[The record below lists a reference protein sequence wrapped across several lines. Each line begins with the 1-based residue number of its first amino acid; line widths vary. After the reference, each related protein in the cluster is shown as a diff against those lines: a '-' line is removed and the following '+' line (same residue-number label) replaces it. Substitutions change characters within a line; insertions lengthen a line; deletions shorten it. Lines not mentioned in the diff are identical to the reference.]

1 MMKGSFKLDK
11 TEKSVWSLES
21 QFQLMVDEPN
31 VIQKYMEKVEK
42 SGQTLDRYQQEFECG
57 IDMEWKLYSDND
69 YFGFISGV

>member
-1 MMKGSFKLDK
+1 MMKGFFKLDK

-42 SGQTLDRYQQEFECG
+42 SDQTLDRYQQEFECG

-69 YFGFISGV
+69 YFGFISGE